1 MEDAAL
7 RPQDTKLSGAEGLA
21 GVAEL
26 CQLCQ
31 NRLQPLFV
39 AVPAVEAAVE
49 GVAVALH
56 PDLVAVV
63 EAGDAGQGVD
73 DGVSHPQLEHS
84 FLVGVAGDAAA
95 ALPLAAPSIGRLVGN
110 DGQCALGVV
119 GGEEV
124 QGRIEGRGGVV
135 LADGEDVGH
144 GLAGVP
150 SADEA

>member
-1 MEDAAL
+1 MGFTSVCLPVEDAAL

-49 GVAVALH
+49 GVAIALH

-63 EAGDAGQGVD
+63 EAGDAGQSVD
-73 DGVSHPQLEHS
+73 DGVSHP
-84 FLVGVAGDAAA
+84 
-95 ALPLAAPSIGRLVGN
+95 
-110 DGQCALGVV
+110 
-119 GGEEV
+119 
-124 QGRIEGRGGVV
+124 
-135 LADGEDVGH
+135 
-144 GLAGVP
+144 
-150 SADEA
+150 